1 MRNKNHH
8 DMVINGLQGRLGR
21 VALGWSVL
29 ELADAASVS
38 TQTIVRLERGEE
50 LRPAT
55 LQRIRNV
62 LENAGIVF
70 ISEDNDGSF
79 GILIRRSSLT

>member
-1 MRNKNHH
+1 M
-8 DMVINGLQGRLGR
+8 NGLQGRLGR

>member
-1 MRNKNHH
+1 MRNQNHR
-8 DMVINGLQGRLGR
+8 DMLINGLQGRLGR

>member
-1 MRNKNHH
+1 
-8 DMVINGLQGRLGR
+8 MVINGLQGRLGR